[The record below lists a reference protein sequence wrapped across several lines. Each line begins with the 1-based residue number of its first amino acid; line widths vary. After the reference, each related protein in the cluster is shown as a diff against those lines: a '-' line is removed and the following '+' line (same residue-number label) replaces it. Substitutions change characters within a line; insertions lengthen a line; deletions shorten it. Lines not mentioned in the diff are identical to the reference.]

1 MKYRKSDAI
10 WYPQDNKNVGLFDYY
25 ISCYIGYLDKNMGF
39 VMIYISRYKNNGIV
53 STRDEN
59 EKWTT
64 EKESIIITVKDYI
77 LYLLE
82 RERERER
89 GREQKHKLKNNDM
102 QVAY

>member
-39 VMIYISRYKNNGIV
+39 VMIYISRYKNNGNV
-53 STRDEN
+53 STHDEN

-64 EKESIIITVKDYI
+64 EKESIIITLKDYTFF
-77 LYLLE
+77 LREKREKE

-89 GREQKHKLKNNDM
+89 
-102 QVAY
+102 V

>member
-53 STRDEN
+53 STHDEN

-64 EKESIIITVKDYI
+64 EKESIIITLKDYI
-77 LYLLE
+77 FSP
-82 RERERER
+82 REREREK
-89 GREQKHKLKNNDM
+89 GRERKYKP
-102 QVAY
+102 